1 MIIDIVLAILLAAAA
16 AVVFVLTR
24 RCIAGERE
32 KASLAERNAA
42 LTERCAALTERNEA
56 QSQRVAE
63 LTATI
68 VRLEKES
75 AEAAQTLRDE
85 HNRRLAESEQRFKLI
100 ASQILDENS
109 RKFKEQNE
117 TRLAEILS
125 PLKENIDSFRKTVSD
140 AYTNEARE
148 RFSLEERIKE
158 MIELNR
164 TIGREA
170 KDLAVALRGNSKI
183 QGDWGEMILET
194 ILDKSGLKRDIH
206 YRVQQTV
213 DDDGHALRDAEGNLL
228 RPDVVIYYPD
238 GRCIVIDSKVSLTA
252 YVNFANATDEASA
265 AAYGLQHVASIKSHI
280 KELADKKY
288 QDYLGDRKTDFV
300 MMFIPNEAA
309 YMAAMNIEPTLWQQ
323 AYDKRVIIISPTHL
337 ISAIRLVEQLWR
349 QDDIKRNVIDIATES
364 GKMYDKFVGFVE
376 DMARIE
382 KSLESSRSAYDSA
395 MKKLQTG
402 TGNLI
407 NRARKI
413 REMGAKASKNLP
425 SSLVGDSDED

>member
-1 MIIDIVLAILLAAAA
+1 MILDIVLSIFLAVAA
-16 AVVFVLTR
+16 AVIFALTR
-24 RCIAGERE
+24 RCLASERE
-32 KASLAERNAA
+32 KSLLAERNAA
-42 LTERCAALTERNEA
+42 LSERVAALSERNATLSE
-56 QSQRVAE
+56 RIAE
-63 LTATI
+63 LTALTAK
-68 VRLEKES
+68 LEKES
-75 AEAAQTLRDE
+75 AEGAEKMRAE
-85 HNRRLAESEQRFKLI
+85 HERRIAESEQHFKLI

-117 TRLAEILS
+117 TRLAEILL
-125 PLKENIDSFRKTVSD
+125 PLKENLDSFRKTVTD
-140 AYTNEARE
+140 AYNNESRQ

-194 ILDKSGLKRDIH
+194 ILDKSGLKRDVH

-213 DDDGHALRDAEGNLL
+213 DDDGNALRDAAGNLL

-252 YVNFANATDEASA
+252 YVNLANADDDSSA
-265 AAYGLQHVASIKSHI
+265 TAYGMQHIASIKSHI
-280 KELADKKY
+280 KELAEKKY

-309 YMAAMNIEPTLWQQ
+309 YMAAMNLEPTLWQQ

-382 KSLESSRSAYDSA
+382 KALDSSRSAYDSA

-407 NRARKI
+407 GRARKI

-425 SSLVGDSDED
+425 STLVGDEEE